1 MWYSGHCFRKR
12 RSIETIQP
20 LGNANP
26 TGLSFKEQSLQ
37 DLVDAVNSFEANESM
52 FDYENCRS
60 HALKFSVQRFNDE
73 IASFISTKYRDFLN
87 NKNIKY

>member
-1 MWYSGHCFRKR
+1 
-12 RSIETIQP
+12 
-20 LGNANP
+20 
-26 TGLSFKEQSLQ
+26 
-37 DLVDAVNSFEANESM
+37 M